1 MQLEIDGNR
10 ELTAEFRHNCI
21 DPYTRRLILIPKSS
35 ANDYEMFEISE
46 LIYSR
51 SKLLRENLFIKSTAK
66 ISTERT

>member
-21 DPYTRRLILIPKSS
+21 PVYPTTYLIPKSS

-46 LIYSR
+46 LIYST